1 MTENEKLEI
10 IARAIC
16 EASGYGAD
24 PDRDVPLG
32 GGRLGKRWELDLL
45 KARAAK
51 AAMVAIDAIE
61 ISQRTTA
68 PNVLNVQRKIHF
80 LPEPDDSPIQ
90 RPSRPKVSKRLI
102 QLD

>member
-1 MTENEKLEI
+1 MTEKEKLEI

-16 EASGYGAD
+16 GSNPDMPVTLDGQHIKHWEVYD
-24 PDRDVPLG
+24 PH
-32 GGRLGKRWELDLL
+32 
-45 KARAAK
+45 ARRAMAAW
-51 AAMVAIDAIE
+51 ATIDAME
-61 ISQRTTA
+61 KNRQRPTA